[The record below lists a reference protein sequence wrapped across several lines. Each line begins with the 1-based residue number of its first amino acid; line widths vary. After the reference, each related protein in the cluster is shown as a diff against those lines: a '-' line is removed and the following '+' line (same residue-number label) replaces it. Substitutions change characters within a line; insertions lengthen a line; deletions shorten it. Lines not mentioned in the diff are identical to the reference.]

1 MEGEWPMRTT
11 YDSDADAAYIYLAE
25 EIGAG
30 GVAKTVAVDP
40 TGVGGMIHLD
50 FDRQGHLIG
59 VEILDA
65 SSFLPP
71 DVLGGGYIGRDG
83 PG

>member
-1 MEGEWPMRTT
+1 
-11 YDSDADAAYIYLAE
+11 
-25 EIGAG
+25 
-30 GVAKTVAVDP
+30 VAKTVAVDP
-40 TGVGGMIHLD
+40 TEVGGMIHLD